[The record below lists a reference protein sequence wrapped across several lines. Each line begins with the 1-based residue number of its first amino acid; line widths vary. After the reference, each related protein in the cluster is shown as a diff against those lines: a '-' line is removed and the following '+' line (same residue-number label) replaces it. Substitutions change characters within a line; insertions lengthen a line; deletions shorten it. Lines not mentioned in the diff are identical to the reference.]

1 MGLTVE
7 EALKMPELKE
17 TKLIAGFQ
25 GLGREIKWVTI
36 LEIIEDINRI
46 HEGEFL
52 ITTGYGINNDP
63 SKSGEIIESL
73 AKQNLSGVAVHT
85 GYYLE
90 AIPKPMIEAADRNR
104 LPLIE
109 IPKQMTFSI
118 ITKGI
123 LEKVVNTQ
131 MKFVSY
137 AQHIHEE
144 LTSLVLQNYGMPAIT
159 RKLAKMVQSRIR
171 ILNKSGEEIDWYP
184 KSERQSA
191 NKNKELH
198 RFHFPILIDEQ
209 LYGFLDAEKENP
221 FSQFEQLAIKQ
232 ASTIYA
238 IEFLKLK
245 IVEDTKMYLRGD
257 FLDDL
262 LQRGYVNEQAA
273 IERGRQLGYELTG
286 QNLIMLIQSNHLD
299 ETLAVANQVFQE
311 KGIQYMLRQK
321 SDHIVVLHLSEP
333 HINAEEVT
341 TKLGMEI
348 IEKQKTNK
356 QSDVKMAIGTGAAA
370 QGVASIADSARQARY
385 ALLFSHYMRKEMVP
399 YSELGAYQMF
409 IQMKDNGAE
418 LTPYYMSLL
427 RPLIDYDDNHHSDLI
442 KTFETYIENNLKLQS
457 TADHLFIHRHTLTYR
472 LDQIKRKTGID
483 VHVANE
489 RIQLHLAVM
498 AYRIDKMLM
507 NR

>member
-7 EALKMPELKE
+7 ETLKMPEMQE
-17 TKLIAGFQ
+17 TKLVAGFQ
-25 GLGREIKWVTI
+25 GVGREIKWVTI
-36 LEIIEDINRI
+36 LEIIEDIPRI

-52 ITTGYGINNDP
+52 ITTGYGLNNDP
-63 SKSGEIIESL
+63 IKSAEIIERL
-73 AKQNLSGVAVHT
+73 AKQNISGVAVHT

-90 AIPKPMIEAADRNR
+90 NIPGPMIEMANRYR

-109 IPKQMTFSI
+109 IPKQMTFSSL
-118 ITKGI
+118 TKGI

-131 MKFVSY
+131 MKFVTY

-144 LTSLVLQNYGMPAIT
+144 LTSLVLQNYGMPTIT
-159 RKLAKMVQSRIR
+159 RKLSKMVQARIQ
-171 ILNKSGEEIDWYP
+171 IQDKAGLEIDRYP
-184 KSERQSA
+184 KSNHGSE
-191 NKNKELH
+191 KNKELH

-209 LYGFLDAEKENP
+209 LYGFLNAEKEHP
-221 FSQFEQLAIKQ
+221 FSQFEQLAMRQ

-262 LQRGYVNEQAA
+262 LQKGYVNEQAA

-286 QNLIMLIQSNHLD
+286 QNLIMLIQSNKLD
-299 ETLAVANQVFQE
+299 ETVQVTSQLFAE
-311 KGIQYMLRQK
+311 RNIQYMLRQK
-321 SDHIVVLHLSEP
+321 SDHIVVLYLSAP
-333 HINAEEVT
+333 HVNAEEKST
-341 TKLGMEI
+341 QLGHEI
-348 IEKQKTNK
+348 IKRQKERS
-356 QSDVKMAIGTGAAA
+356 QSETKVVIGSGAAA
-370 QGVASIADSARQARY
+370 QGVAAIADSAKQARY
-385 ALLFSHYMRKEMVP
+385 SLLFSHYMRKEIVP

-409 IQMKDNGAE
+409 IQMKDHGAE

-427 RPLIDYDDNHHSDLI
+427 KPLIDYDENHHSDLI

-457 TADHLFIHRHTLTYR
+457 TADRLFVHRHTLTYR
-472 LDQIKRKTGID
+472 LDQIKRKTGKD

-507 NR
+507 NH